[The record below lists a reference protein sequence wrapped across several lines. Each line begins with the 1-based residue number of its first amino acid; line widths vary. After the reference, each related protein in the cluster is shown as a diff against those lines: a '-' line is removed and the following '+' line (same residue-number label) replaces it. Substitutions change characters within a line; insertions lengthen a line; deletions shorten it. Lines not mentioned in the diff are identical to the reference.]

1 MTVSAFNP
9 RFAVSLARSTYDS
22 RMAEKVPFSLEGKN
36 ALVTGAGSGIGAAIA
51 EMLAAAGAFVFA
63 SDRDTVTAQATAD
76 RIAKAGHRADALTLD
91 VADEAACARAATAVN
106 QAAGALDILVNNA
119 GIGHVGTMMTTTGAD
134 LDRLYQ
140 VNVRGMFN
148 VSKVFLGG
156 MIERRRGSIVNMASV
171 AGTVGIKDR
180 LAYATTKFAVV
191 GLTKCMA
198 LDHAADGVRVNCICP
213 GRVKTPFV
221 SARLKEYPD
230 PERAYREMCATQSLG
245 RMGTPEEIAA
255 AALYLASD
263 EASFVTGSALMID
276 GGWIG

>member
-1 MTVSAFNP
+1 MPNRA
-9 RFAVSLARSTYDS
+9 
-22 RMAEKVPFSLEGKN
+22 PFSLLGKT

-51 EMLAAAGAFVFA
+51 EMMASAGAYVFA
-63 SDRDTVTAQATAD
+63 TDRDIATAQATVE
-76 RIAKAGHRADALTLD
+76 RITKAGNRGEAMMLD
-91 VADEAACARAATAVN
+91 VVAEAACERAVAAVTESK
-106 QAAGALDILVNNA
+106 AALDILVNNA
-119 GIGHVGTMMTTTGAD
+119 GIGHVGTLMTTTGAD

-148 VSKVFLGG
+148 VSKAFLGG
-156 MIERRRGSIVNMASV
+156 MIERRRGAIVNMASV

-221 SARLKEYPD
+221 AARLKEYPD
-230 PERAYREMCATQSLG
+230 PERAYREMSATQSMG
-245 RMGTPEEIAA
+245 RMGTPEEVAG

>member
-1 MTVSAFNP
+1 M
-9 RFAVSLARSTYDS
+9 
-22 RMAEKVPFSLEGKN
+22 FSLSEKT

-51 EMLAAAGAFVFA
+51 ERLSAAGAHVFA
-63 SDRDTVTAQATAD
+63 TDRDLATAQATAE
-76 RIAKAGHRADALTLD
+76 RIRQAGGRADALLLD
-91 VADEAACARAATAVN
+91 VVDEAGCAAAAAAATKPT
-106 QAAGALDILVNNA
+106 GALDILVNNA
-119 GIGHVGTMMTTTGAD
+119 GVGHVGTMISTSGAD

-148 VSKVFLGG
+148 VSKAVLPG
-156 MIERRRGSIVNMASV
+156 MLARRRGSIVNMASV
-171 AGTVGIKDR
+171 AGTVGLKDR

-213 GRVKTPFV
+213 GRVQTPFV
-221 SARLKEYPD
+221 TARLKEYPD
-230 PERAYREMCATQSLG
+230 PERAYREMSATQSLG

-255 AALYLASD
+255 AALFLASD
-263 EASFVTGSALMID
+263 DASFVTGSALMID